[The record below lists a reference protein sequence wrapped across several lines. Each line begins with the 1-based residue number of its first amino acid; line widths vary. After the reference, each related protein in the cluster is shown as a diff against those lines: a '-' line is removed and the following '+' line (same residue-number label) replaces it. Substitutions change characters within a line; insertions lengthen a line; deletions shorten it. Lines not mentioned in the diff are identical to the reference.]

1 MMGMSFVPFSNLNV
15 HALSLPRTPQ
25 VCVEC
30 TCLLR
35 VFQVTNPGL
44 THDQYYTIALTAL
57 YLYDYL
63 LTFDDEVFSHRTIQA
78 ERIAIELC

>member
-1 MMGMSFVPFSNLNV
+1 M
-15 HALSLPRTPQ
+15 PQ
-25 VCVEC
+25 VRVEC

-63 LTFDDEVFSHRTIQA
+63 LTFADEVFSHRTIQA
-78 ERIAIELC
+78 GEHFD